1 MHQVHSWV
9 QFVGILKN
17 TGEVPEKHNID
28 VEWNQ
33 WLFLGLASFPT
44 PGMSK
49 QCDQ

>member
-17 TGEVPEKHNID
+17 TGEVLEKHNID

-33 WLFLGLASFPT
+33 
-44 PGMSK
+44 
-49 QCDQ
+49 

>member
-1 MHQVHSWV
+1 M
-9 QFVGILKN
+9 GILKN

-33 WLFLGLASFPT
+33 WLFLGLVSFPT